1 MLNQDNQDNH
11 DKDTRSLIR
20 SRIGLTLC
28 TVLILSS
35 FILIACKKESVTDS
49 TSGPVSSTPA
59 SGSAS
64 NAPAATQ
71 PVATQ
76 PAATQEDTAVVGR
89 PNGEPVPSRD
99 ANGNPVSV
107 DQNGRGT
114 NLPITVSPAKPI
126 LTPAPDPFPVR
137 PTPTITMKGGKIV
150 QQWEAP
156 TEASALT
163 NPVGNS
169 AETLAMGK
177 EFYNQRCVDCHGKE
191 GKGNGWLSKGIFKP
205 PTNLASRV
213 VQANTDGDL
222 FWKITNGKSPM
233 PANRIRFTDEQR
245 WQIVSYIRTFKP

>member
-1 MLNQDNQDNH
+1 MLNQDNQDNQ
-11 DKDTRSLIR
+11 DKVNRSLIR

-28 TVLILSS
+28 TVLILGS
-35 FILIACKKESVTDS
+35 FILIACQKGSVTDS
-49 TSGPVSSTPA
+49 TSGPVSSTPG
-59 SGSAS
+59 SGSGGS
-64 NAPAATQ
+64 APAAT
-71 PVATQ
+71 T
-76 PAATQEDTAVVGR
+76 EDTAVVDR
-89 PNGEPVPSRD
+89 PKGEPVPARD

-107 DQNGRGT
+107 DQNGRVT
-114 NLPITVSPAKPI
+114 NLPITVSPAKPM

-137 PTPTITMKGGKIV
+137 PTPAITMKGGKIV

-156 TEASALT
+156 TEASALS

>member
-1 MLNQDNQDNH
+1 MLNQDNQDR
-11 DKDTRSLIR
+11 DTRSLIR

-28 TVLILSS
+28 SVLILGS
-35 FILIACKKESVTDS
+35 FILIACQKGSVTDS
-49 TSGPVSSTPA
+49 TSGPVSSTPG
-59 SGSAS
+59 SGSGG
-64 NAPAATQ
+64 NAPAGAPSSATS
-71 PVATQ
+71 
-76 PAATQEDTAVVGR
+76 EDTAVVDR
-89 PNGEPVPSRD
+89 PKGAPVPARD

-107 DQNGRGT
+107 DQNGRVT
-114 NLPITVSPAKPI
+114 NLPITVSPAKPM

-137 PTPTITMKGGKIV
+137 PTPVITMKGGKIV

-156 TEASALT
+156 TEASALS

-213 VQANTDGDL
+213 VQANTDGEL